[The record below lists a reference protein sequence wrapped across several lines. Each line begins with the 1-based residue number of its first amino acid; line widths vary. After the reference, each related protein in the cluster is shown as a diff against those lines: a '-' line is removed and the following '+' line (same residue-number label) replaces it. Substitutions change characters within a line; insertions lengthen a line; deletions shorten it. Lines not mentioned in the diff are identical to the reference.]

1 MEFISAVRKGNTARE
16 SQHGLA
22 MSVANLLIEPLPPG
36 WNNHQFD
43 EVCDRVN
50 DSYQPV
56 SEGNIAYIGL
66 EHLAQGFPSFVG
78 RGSESDVKST
88 KTAFK
93 VGDVLF
99 GKLRPYLRKGA
110 MVDFNGVCSTD
121 ILAFR
126 AKSICASEF
135 LEFVIHSDEFISNAK
150 STTNGVQ
157 HPRTSWSGLKEFRLS
172 LPPLP
177 EQKKIAHILSTV
189 QRAIEDQERIIQTTT
204 ELKKALMHKLFTEGL
219 HGEPQKESEI
229 GLVPESWEV
238 VELGAVI
245 NLFAGYAFKSD
256 EGISE
261 SNTQLLRMGNLY
273 QNTLDL
279 NRSPIFYP
287 DSIATT
293 QKRFVLKEGDLVMS
307 LTGTSGKEDYG
318 FTVRIPKT
326 AKTLL
331 LNQRVTR
338 IDVID
343 RRLQKDFAHHFLL
356 SRRFLDHLYPTAKG
370 MKQANLSTNSMKKL
384 KFVLPSE
391 AEQAEIATCFKSLDQ
406 KVVVAMR
413 KFAVLGELFRTVLHE
428 LMTGRTR
435 VHELTHTTIESN

>member
-1 MEFISAVRKGNTARE
+1 MNDS
-16 SQHGLA
+16 
-22 MSVANLLIEPLPPG
+22 NLLIEPLPPG
-36 WNNHQFD
+36 WTNHQFGD
-43 EVCDRVN
+43 ACDRVK

-56 SEGNIAYIGL
+56 GDGDTPYVGL
-66 EHLAQGFPSFVG
+66 EHLAQGFPAFVG
-78 RGSESDVKST
+78 RGKENEVTSS

-93 VGDVLF
+93 VGDILF

-110 MVDFNGVCSTD
+110 QADFDGVCSTD

-126 AKSICASEF
+126 AKATCESDF
-135 LEFVIHSDEFISNAK
+135 LKFVIHSDEFVAHAK
-150 STTNGVQ
+150 STTSGVQ
-157 HPRTSWSGLKEFRLS
+157 HPRTSWPSLREFRLS

-177 EQKKIAHILSTV
+177 EQKKIALILSTV
-189 QRAIEDQERIIQTTT
+189 QRAIEAQERIIQTTT

-219 HGEPQKESEI
+219 RHEPQKQTEI
-229 GLVPESWEV
+229 GPVPESWEV
-238 VELGAVI
+238 VDLGDVI

-287 DSIATT
+287 DSFAAVH
-293 QKRFVLKEGDLVMS
+293 KRFVLKEDDLVMS

-326 AKTLL
+326 DKTLL

-338 IDVID
+338 IDVTD
-343 RRLQKDFAHHFLL
+343 HRLQKDFAHHFLL
-356 SRRFLDHLYPTAKG
+356 SRKFLDHLYPTAKG
-370 MKQANLSTNSMKKL
+370 MKQANLSTNAMKKL
-384 KFVLPSE
+384 KVVLPGE
-391 AEQAEIATCFKSLDQ
+391 VEQSEIATCFKSLDQ
-406 KVVVAMR
+406 KVVIAGRKVA
-413 KFAVLGELFRTVLHE
+413 ALQDLFRTLLHE
-428 LMTGRTR
+428 LMTAKTR
-435 VHELTHTTIESN
+435 VHELDFSTGEHPA